1 MTGIDTQGRL
11 AHAPSEF
18 PAGAWRDI
26 VRRVVY
32 EFSDDRVP
40 LVAAGAAFYVLLAL
54 VPALAAL
61 VALYGLLF
69 DRSNVAEQMT
79 SLAGVLPEEVRALI
93 GEQLVRLTSEDTP
106 ALSVAFAAT
115 LALSLWSAS
124 SGTKAVIDGLNI
136 VYDESEKRSFLR
148 YNLTAL
154 GITTLGLATLVLALA
169 VTVVVPAFLET
180 YLAFAGKGVVQLASY
195 AVLVVALWLAISALF
210 RWGPSREN
218 ARWRWLAPGS
228 LLAVLLLAL
237 FSLGF
242 SWFARTFASY
252 SSYGSIGA
260 AIAFLTWCWISLMI
274 VLGGA
279 EINAEMEHQTARDS
293 TTGPPL
299 PMGARGAA
307 MADTLGASYASARN
321 GDGAAPWSGG
331 HGATSR
337 PAGMPLA
344 RNDALP
350 MVIASFVIGAAA
362 YAVALRYAPGL
373 AGLATDDFTGDGD
386 TEGDDPADLD

>member
-1 MTGIDTQGRL
+1 MTGIDTQGRS

-61 VALYGLLF
+61 VALYGLIF

-79 SLAGVLPEEVRALI
+79 SLAGFLPEEARALI
-93 GEQLVRLTSEDTP
+93 GEQLVRLTSEETP

-180 YLAFAGKGVVQLASY
+180 YLAFAGKQLASY
-195 AVLVVALWLAISALF
+195 AVLVAALWLATIALF

-218 ARWRWLAPGS
+218 AQWRWLAPGS
-228 LLAVLLLAL
+228 LLAVLLLAM

-293 TTGPPL
+293 TTGPAL
-299 PMGARGAA
+299 PMGVRGAA

-321 GDGAAPWSGG
+321 GDGAASWSGG
-331 HGATSR
+331 NGAAAR
-337 PAGMPLA
+337 PAGMQSAL
-344 RNDALP
+344 NDALP

-362 YAVALRYAPGL
+362 YAVALRYAPDL
-373 AGLATDDFTGDGD
+373 AGLPTDDFTGDGD
-386 TEGDDPADLD
+386 SDGDDTADLD